1 MGVATFSSRPQ
12 HVHPAVRQLIE
23 TDSRNVFSSS
33 LATTKMLNA
42 ISEIGGR
49 PIERE
54 WIDGED
60 VGGVGTMLRILES
73 KWGVVDSLEL
83 ILKLE
88 A

>member
-1 MGVATFSSRPQ
+1 MV
-12 HVHPAVRQLIE
+12 
-23 TDSRNVFSSS
+23 
-33 LATTKMLNA
+33 NA

-49 PIERE
+49 SIERE

-60 VGGVGTMLRILES
+60 GGGIGTMLKILES
-73 KWGVVDSLEL
+73 KWGAADSLEL